1 MRQGIHE
8 ALTLLAQ
15 AGVFF
20 GRHYP
25 VIVAFCAPVALQRFM
40 AVGGAGERFGSVG
53 SIAGSFV
60 GELMTIALRLGLLAW
75 LVGRL
80 FRGVSRADASGRL
93 SHFFEGHTAMLLTSL
108 GILVLLAALMNAG
121 PAVLRSGLDESS
133 RKSLLAWELAIK
145 NLTVIPFVIVWV
157 VLIARM
163 ALGEGE
169 PLPRD

>member
-1 MRQGIHE
+1 
-8 ALTLLAQ
+8 
-15 AGVFF
+15 
-20 GRHYP
+20 
-25 VIVAFCAPVALQRFM
+25 
-40 AVGGAGERFGSVG
+40 
-53 SIAGSFV
+53 
-60 GELMTIALRLGLLAW
+60 
-75 LVGRL
+75 
-80 FRGVSRADASGRL
+80 
-93 SHFFEGHTAMLLTSL
+93 MLLTSL

-145 NLTVIPFVIVWV
+145 NLTVIPFVMVWV